1 MNKLEQKPK
10 LKKVIGLRNI
20 VTDGKQWKYLLFYD
34 LDRPTQ
40 QNIEY
45 IHSWM
50 EAFKMSYIIYK
61 TKNGIHVVGLTPLTI
76 TNYASKF
83 MLIQD
88 DIPEYYSGQTIR
100 LSRKEGET
108 QELLFYNLNYRPI
121 ILNLFNIYEKRFT
134 QLKQWFNERQQ
145 KLLVESI
152 FIGNWRLVFEK
163 FWTSKI

>member
-1 MNKLEQKPK
+1 MSEQKPK

-20 VTDGKQWKYLLFYD
+20 VTDGNQWKYLLFYD
-34 LDRPTQ
+34 LDNPPLG
-40 QNIEY
+40 NIEVV
-45 IHSWM
+45 HSWM
-50 EAFKMSYIIYK
+50 ETFGISYIIYK
-61 TKNGIHVVGLTPLTI
+61 TKNGIHAVGLRPLSI
-76 TNYASKF
+76 AQYAGMFKC
-83 MLIQD
+83 LQE

-163 FWTSKI
+163 FWTSKV